1 MILVFPEIID
11 KYIGSFDSVES
22 RRQYYSIFKHFF
34 SWLLKLDTLEDKPG
48 RKKTVIKD
56 NSEESINEQESEI
69 EISIATIISV
79 STKQVL
85 RYKEYLVSKELKTAT
100 INNKLSILNS
110 LFHHLN
116 VLGIITSNPFSS
128 HNVKR
133 FRDMRV
139 SSTQDLDLGE
149 VQRLLEAIDKTTIK
163 GIRDYA
169 LIALLFTTGL
179 RRHEVVKIQWA
190 DFRQDEADVWLRVVG
205 KGGLTAEVLV
215 LPWVLLAILDY
226 QKINTD
232 VKSAYVFASISYN
245 HKIGKAM
252 TSDAVLKIVKYYAQI
267 AGISIIEIE
276 KIQVGKKI
284 TPHSLRHTF
293 VTQMAESGAPLH
305 YVQKAARHA
314 SLNTTQRYIHEHEFK
329 RKHPAKNVEWL
340 PDQKV
345 NIDKKETPDD

>member
-1 MILVFPEIID
+1 MILVFPETVD

-34 SWLLKLDTLEDKPG
+34 SWLLKLETLEDKPG
-48 RKKTVIKD
+48 RKKNVTKS
-56 NSEESINEQESEI
+56 NSENSLTEQEVET

-79 STKQVL
+79 TARQVL

-110 LFHHLN
+110 LFHHLSVIGLISN
-116 VLGIITSNPFSS
+116 NPFSS

-139 SSTQDLDLGE
+139 SSTQDLDLSE
-149 VQRLLEAIDKTTIK
+149 VQRLLEAIDKTTVK

-179 RRHEVVKIQWA
+179 RRHEVIKVQWS
-190 DFRQDEADVWLRVVG
+190 DFRQDETDVWLRVVG

-226 QKINTD
+226 QKINSD
-232 VKSAYVFASISYN
+232 IKSAYVFASISYN

-252 TSDAVLKIVKYYAQI
+252 TADAVLKIVKYYAQV
-267 AGISIIEIE
+267 AGISMIEIE

-314 SLNTTQRYIHEHEFK
+314 SLNTTQRYIHEHDFK

-340 PDQKV
+340 PDQRIL
-345 NIDKKETPDD
+345 NDKKEKPDD